1 MTGEE
6 RVVLLDETGHDIGT
20 VPKAQ
25 VHHADTPLH
34 LAFSCYVFDADER
47 LLLTRRALSKATFPG
62 LWTNTVCGHPAR
74 GEDIE
79 TAARRRARD
88 EIGLL
93 LGEVRLVLPDFR
105 YVATM
110 DGIRENEM
118 CPVMVST
125 PRSEVT
131 VNPDEVESVEWC
143 PWEQFADEV
152 LAGSRQVS
160 LWCRLQVE
168 ALRRLGAGP
177 SSWLDADVGLLPPA
191 ARAA

>member
-1 MTGEE
+1 MIGDE

-20 VPKAQ
+20 VPKAE
-25 VHHADTPLH
+25 VHHAETPLH

>member
-34 LAFSCYVFDADER
+34 LAFSCYVFDAQER
-47 LLLTRRALSKATFPG
+47 LLLTRRALSKSTFPG

-79 TAARRRARD
+79 TAARRRAHD
-88 EIGLL
+88 EIGLR
-93 LGEVRLVLPDFR
+93 LGEVRLVLPAFR

-118 CPVMVST
+118 CPVMVAS
-125 PRSEVT
+125 PASEVT
-131 VNPDEVESVEWC
+131 VNPDEVDSVEWC
-143 PWEQFADEV
+143 PWEQFSEQV
-152 LAGSRQVS
+152 LSGSRQVS

-168 ALRRLGAGP
+168 ALRRLGPGP
-177 SSWLDADVGLLPPA
+177 ASWHAADVGLLPPA